1 MSSLRPPLAAA
12 ALLFALTVLGCG
24 GDDGAST
31 ALEGIYELAS
41 WTHNPDGCDGEGPA
55 AFEESNYS
63 HFFIKREAFFG
74 EEFVTTV
81 FCSEIDECRAQAAE
95 EDTLHIGNFAFDSGN
110 DDDGWTGTSAIL
122 FNDDTSCMGS
132 VLEAT
137 LTGTPESAVRIDEEG
152 VTVTDVPL
160 GADDSCDDE
169 AAYEQAAGLPC
180 EELTVVMGTYLEG
193 I

>member
-1 MSSLRPPLAAA
+1 MRSLIAISIASLLPLAAC
-12 ALLFALTVLGCG
+12 GG
-24 GDDGAST
+24 GDDGSMT

-55 AFEESNYS
+55 TFEESNYS

-81 FCSEIDECRAQAAE
+81 FCSELDDCRAQAAE

-110 DDDGWTGTSAIL
+110 DDDGWTGTSTIL

-137 LTGTPESAVRIDEEG
+137 LTGTPGSAVRIDQEG

-160 GADDSCDDE
+160 AGEDECDDQ
-169 AAYEQAAGLPC
+169 AAYDQAAGLPC
-180 EELTVVMGTYLEG
+180 EELTVVMGTFLEE